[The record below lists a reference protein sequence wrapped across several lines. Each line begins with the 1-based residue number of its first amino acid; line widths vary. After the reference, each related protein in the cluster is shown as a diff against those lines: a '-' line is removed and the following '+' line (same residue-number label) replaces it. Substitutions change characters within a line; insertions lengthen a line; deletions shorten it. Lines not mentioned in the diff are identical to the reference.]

1 MFMKLYSTF
10 FLVFLSF
17 FAVAQS
23 DSSQK
28 QIYLTRITMDIND
41 IQDPLLFAS
50 SIDISLKPTK
60 QNEKYATHML
70 LGSMETG
77 DVRTVQMDL
86 IDKKIDKLAITSSL
100 INFTFKSR
108 SVDDFIGVF
117 NFIFEFSDGTN
128 FPYRLGR
135 IAIGNDIKLASISR
149 TIYIR

>member
-1 MFMKLYSTF
+1 MKLYSTL
-10 FLVFLSF
+10 FLVFLSLY
-17 FAVAQS
+17 ALAQS
-23 DSSQK
+23 DSTKK
-28 QIYLTRITMDIND
+28 QVVLTRITMDIND
-41 IQDPLLFAS
+41 IQDALLFAS

-60 QNEKYATHML
+60 QNEKYATHIL
-70 LGSMETG
+70 LGSMELG

-86 IDKKIDKLAITSSL
+86 IDKKIDKTAITSSL

-128 FPYRLGR
+128 YPYRLGR
-135 IAIGNDIKLASISR
+135 IAIGNDIKLNSISR

>member
-1 MFMKLYSTF
+1 MKLYSTIF
-10 FLVFLSF
+10 FVFLSL
-17 FAVAQS
+17 FAAAQL
-23 DSSQK
+23 DSAKK
-28 QIYLTRITMDIND
+28 QVVLTRVTMDVND

-60 QNEKYATHML
+60 QNEKYATHSL
-70 LGSMETG
+70 LGSMEIG

-86 IDKKIDKLAITSSL
+86 IATKIEKSAIMSST

-128 FPYRLGR
+128 YPFRLGR
-135 IAIGNDIKLASISR
+135 IAIGNDIKLNSISR
-149 TIYIR
+149 TIFLR

>member
-1 MFMKLYSTF
+1 MKLYST
-10 FLVFLSF
+10 LVLIFLSI
-17 FAVAQS
+17 FALAQS
-23 DSSQK
+23 DSTKK
-28 QIYLTRITMDIND
+28 QVVLTRITMDIND
-41 IQDPLLFAS
+41 IQDALLFAS

-60 QNEKYATHML
+60 QNEKYATHTL
-70 LGSMETG
+70 LGSMELG

-86 IDKKIDKLAITSSL
+86 IDKKIDKTAITSSL

-128 FPYRLGR
+128 YPYRLGR
-135 IAIGNDIKLASISR
+135 IAIGNDIKLISISR

>member
-1 MFMKLYSTF
+1 MKLYSTL
-10 FLVFLSF
+10 FLVFLSI
-17 FAVAQS
+17 FALAQS
-23 DSSQK
+23 DSTKK
-28 QIYLTRITMDIND
+28 QVVLTRITMDIND
-41 IQDPLLFAS
+41 IQDALLFAS

-60 QNEKYATHML
+60 QNEKYATHIL
-70 LGSMETG
+70 LGSMELG

-86 IDKKIDKLAITSSL
+86 IDKKIDKTAITSSL

-128 FPYRLGR
+128 YPYRLGR
-135 IAIGNDIKLASISR
+135 IAIGNDIKLNSISR

>member
-1 MFMKLYSTF
+1 MKFYITIF
-10 FLVFLSF
+10 FVFLSI
-17 FAVAQS
+17 FALAQS
-23 DSSQK
+23 DSTKK
-28 QIYLTRITMDIND
+28 QVVLTRITMDIND
-41 IQDPLLFAS
+41 IQDALLFAS

-60 QNEKYATHML
+60 QNEKYATHTL
-70 LGSMETG
+70 LGSMELG

-86 IDKKIDKLAITSSL
+86 IDKKIDKTAITSSL

-128 FPYRLGR
+128 YPYRLGR
-135 IAIGNDIKLASISR
+135 IAIGNDIKLISISR

>member
-1 MFMKLYSTF
+1 MKLYSTVF
-10 FLVFLSF
+10 FVFLSF
-17 FAVAQS
+17 FASAQL
-23 DSSQK
+23 DSTKK
-28 QIYLTRITMDIND
+28 QVVLTRITMDIND

-60 QNEKYATHML
+60 LKDKYATHTL
-70 LGSMETG
+70 LGSMELG

-86 IDKKIDKLAITSSL
+86 MDTKMEKSAIMSSL

-128 FPYRLGR
+128 YPFRLGR
-135 IAIGNDIKLASISR
+135 IAIGNDIKLNSISR
-149 TIYIR
+149 TIFIR

>member
-1 MFMKLYSTF
+1 
-10 FLVFLSF
+10 
-17 FAVAQS
+17 
-23 DSSQK
+23 
-28 QIYLTRITMDIND
+28 MDIND

-60 QNEKYATHML
+60 LKEKYATHIL

-135 IAIGNDIKLASISR
+135 IAIGNDIKLISISR

>member
-1 MFMKLYSTF
+1 MKLYST
-10 FLVFLSF
+10 LVLIFLSI
-17 FAVAQS
+17 FALAQS
-23 DSSQK
+23 DSTKK
-28 QIYLTRITMDIND
+28 QVVLTRITMDIND
-41 IQDPLLFAS
+41 IQDALLFAS

-60 QNEKYATHML
+60 QNEKYATHIL
-70 LGSMETG
+70 LGSMELG

-86 IDKKIDKLAITSSL
+86 IDKKIDKTAITSSL

-128 FPYRLGR
+128 YPYRLGR
-135 IAIGNDIKLASISR
+135 IAIGNDIKLNSISR

>member
-1 MFMKLYSTF
+1 MKLYST
-10 FLVFLSF
+10 LALIFLSI
-17 FAVAQS
+17 FALAQS
-23 DSSQK
+23 DSTKK
-28 QIYLTRITMDIND
+28 QVVLTRITMDIND
-41 IQDPLLFAS
+41 IQDALLFAS

-60 QNEKYATHML
+60 QNEKYATHIL
-70 LGSMETG
+70 LGSMELG

-86 IDKKIDKLAITSSL
+86 IDKKIDKTAITSSL

-128 FPYRLGR
+128 YPYRLGR
-135 IAIGNDIKLASISR
+135 IAIGNDIKLNSISR

>member
-1 MFMKLYSTF
+1 MKFYITIF
-10 FLVFLSF
+10 FVFLSL
-17 FAVAQS
+17 FALAQS
-23 DSSQK
+23 DSTKK
-28 QIYLTRITMDIND
+28 QVVLTRVTMDISD
-41 IQDPLLFAS
+41 IQDALLFAS

-60 QNEKYATHML
+60 QNEKYATHIL
-70 LGSMETG
+70 LGSMELG

-86 IDKKIDKLAITSSL
+86 IDKKIDKTAITSSL

-128 FPYRLGR
+128 YPYRLGR
-135 IAIGNDIKLASISR
+135 IAIGNDIKLNSISR

>member
-1 MFMKLYSTF
+1 MKFYITIF
-10 FLVFLSF
+10 FVFLSI
-17 FAVAQS
+17 FALAQS
-23 DSSQK
+23 DSTKK
-28 QIYLTRITMDIND
+28 QVVLTRITMDIND
-41 IQDPLLFAS
+41 IQDALLFAS

-60 QNEKYATHML
+60 QNEKYATHIL
-70 LGSMETG
+70 LGSMELG

-86 IDKKIDKLAITSSL
+86 IDKKIDKTAITSSL

-128 FPYRLGR
+128 YPYRLGR
-135 IAIGNDIKLASISR
+135 IAIGNDIKLNSISR

>member
-1 MFMKLYSTF
+1 MKLYSTLF
-10 FLVFLSF
+10 FVFLSL
-17 FAVAQS
+17 FALAQS
-23 DSSQK
+23 DSTKK
-28 QIYLTRITMDIND
+28 QVVLTRITMDIND
-41 IQDPLLFAS
+41 IQDALLFAS

-60 QNEKYATHML
+60 QNEKYATHTL
-70 LGSMETG
+70 LGSMELG

-86 IDKKIDKLAITSSL
+86 IDKKIDKTAITSSL

-128 FPYRLGR
+128 YPYRLGR
-135 IAIGNDIKLASISR
+135 IAIGNDIKLNSISR

>member
-1 MFMKLYSTF
+1 LYSTL
-10 FLVFLSF
+10 FLVFLSI
-17 FAVAQS
+17 FALAQS
-23 DSSQK
+23 DSTKK
-28 QIYLTRITMDIND
+28 QVVLTRITMDIND
-41 IQDPLLFAS
+41 IQDALLFAS

-60 QNEKYATHML
+60 QNEKYATHIL
-70 LGSMETG
+70 LGSMELG

-86 IDKKIDKLAITSSL
+86 IDKKIDKTAITSSL

-128 FPYRLGR
+128 YPYRLGR
-135 IAIGNDIKLASISR
+135 IAIGNDIKLNSISR

>member
-1 MFMKLYSTF
+1 MKLYST
-10 FLVFLSF
+10 LVLIFLSI
-17 FAVAQS
+17 FALAQS
-23 DSSQK
+23 DSTKK
-28 QIYLTRITMDIND
+28 QVVLTRITMDIND
-41 IQDPLLFAS
+41 IQDALLFAS

-60 QNEKYATHML
+60 QNEKYATHIL
-70 LGSMETG
+70 LGSMELG

-86 IDKKIDKLAITSSL
+86 IDKKIDKTAITSSL

-128 FPYRLGR
+128 YPYRLGR
-135 IAIGNDIKLASISR
+135 IAIGNDIKLVSISR

>member
-1 MFMKLYSTF
+1 MKLYTTVF
-10 FLVFLSF
+10 FVFLSLY
-17 FAVAQS
+17 AVAQL
-23 DSSQK
+23 DSTKK
-28 QIYLTRITMDIND
+28 QVVLTRITMDINE

-60 QNEKYATHML
+60 LKEKYATHTL
-70 LGSMETG
+70 LGSMELG

-86 IDKKIDKLAITSSL
+86 MDTKMEKSLIMSSL

-128 FPYRLGR
+128 YPFRLGR
-135 IAIGNDIKLASISR
+135 IAIGNDIKLNSISR
-149 TIYIR
+149 TIFIR

>member
-1 MFMKLYSTF
+1 MKLYSTL
-10 FLVFLSF
+10 FLIFLSI
-17 FAVAQS
+17 FALAQS
-23 DSSQK
+23 DSTKK
-28 QIYLTRITMDIND
+28 QVVLTRITMDIND
-41 IQDPLLFAS
+41 IQDALLFAS

-60 QNEKYATHML
+60 QNEKYATHIL
-70 LGSMETG
+70 LGSMELG

-86 IDKKIDKLAITSSL
+86 IDKKIDKTAITSSL

-128 FPYRLGR
+128 YPYRLGR
-135 IAIGNDIKLASISR
+135 IAIGNDIKLISISR

>member
-1 MFMKLYSTF
+1 MKFYITIF
-10 FLVFLSF
+10 FVFLSI
-17 FAVAQS
+17 FALAQS
-23 DSSQK
+23 DSTNK
-28 QIYLTRITMDIND
+28 QVVLTRVTMDISD
-41 IQDPLLFAS
+41 IQDALLFAS

-60 QNEKYATHML
+60 QNEKYATHIL
-70 LGSMETG
+70 LGSMELG

-86 IDKKIDKLAITSSL
+86 IDKKIDKTAITSSL

-128 FPYRLGR
+128 YPYRLGR
-135 IAIGNDIKLASISR
+135 IAIGNDIKLISISR

>member
-1 MFMKLYSTF
+1 MKLYSTVF
-10 FLVFLSF
+10 FVFLSL

-23 DSSQK
+23 DSTKK
-28 QIYLTRITMDIND
+28 QVVLTRITMDVND

-60 QNEKYATHML
+60 LKEKYATHIL
-70 LGSMETG
+70 LGSMEIG

-86 IDKKIDKLAITSSL
+86 SENKMEKSAIMSSL

-128 FPYRLGR
+128 YPFRLGR
-135 IAIGNDIKLASISR
+135 IAIGNDIKLNSISR
-149 TIYIR
+149 TIFIR

>member
-1 MFMKLYSTF
+1 MKLYSTVF
-10 FLVFLSF
+10 FIFLSL
-17 FAVAQS
+17 FAAAQL
-23 DSSQK
+23 DSTKK
-28 QIYLTRITMDIND
+28 QVVLTRITMDINE

-60 QNEKYATHML
+60 LKDKYATHTL
-70 LGSMETG
+70 LGSMELG

-86 IDKKIDKLAITSSL
+86 MDTKMEKSAIMSSL

-128 FPYRLGR
+128 YPFRLGR
-135 IAIGNDIKLASISR
+135 IAIGNDIKLNSISR
-149 TIYIR
+149 TIFIR

>member
-1 MFMKLYSTF
+1 MKLYSTLF
-10 FLVFLSF
+10 FLFLSI
-17 FAVAQS
+17 FALAQS
-23 DSSQK
+23 DSTKK
-28 QIYLTRITMDIND
+28 QVVLSRITMDIND
-41 IQDPLLFAS
+41 IQDALLFAS

-60 QNEKYATHML
+60 QNEKYATHIL
-70 LGSMETG
+70 LGSMELG

-86 IDKKIDKLAITSSL
+86 IDKKIDKTAITSSL

-128 FPYRLGR
+128 YPYRLGR
-135 IAIGNDIKLASISR
+135 IAIGNDIKLNSISR

>member
-1 MFMKLYSTF
+1 MKFYNTIF
-10 FLVFLSF
+10 FVFLSL

-23 DSSQK
+23 DSTKK
-28 QIYLTRITMDIND
+28 QVFLTRITMDVND

-60 QNEKYATHML
+60 LKDKYATHTL
-70 LGSMETG
+70 LGSMELG

-86 IDKKIDKLAITSSL
+86 MDTKMEKSAIMSSL

-128 FPYRLGR
+128 YPFRLGR
-135 IAIGNDIKLASISR
+135 IAIGNDIKLNSISR
-149 TIYIR
+149 TIFIR